1 MIDMYTVHVYRN
13 LVIKSFADRTT
24 EDIYN
29 GINSKAA
36 RKIDRRVWP
45 ILVRKL
51 DILNAAF
58 SLNDLRSPG
67 NQMEKLRDDWSG
79 WWSIRVNDQYRV
91 ILRFEKGDAIDV
103 CCRDIH

>member
-58 SLNDLRSPG
+58 SLSDLRSREIKWR
-67 NQMEKLRDDWSG
+67 NQGMTG
-79 WWSIRVNDQYRV
+79 RVGGA
-91 ILRFEKGDAIDV
+91 FE
-103 CCRDIH
+103 